1 LASFDMVDQA
11 DGLRRMLERPK
22 PRLFTFLSVL
32 PDLEKQSVLFNIGAS
47 LHAAGS
53 HAILVDAGVSACYT
67 RLVGARTATL
77 LDVARRERT
86 LDDVI
91 EPLKQGFSLAL
102 LARQNQP
109 ETQPDALQETLRAHA
124 VRIAEAFDSL
134 AEHADI
140 VMLNGALDANDAFP
154 ITAMDDGEIVI
165 QVSTNSTSIKSA
177 YVLLKRLSDKLGRRR
192 FSLLVTGGAE
202 KEAQRVYDNIAQA
215 ASRYLATQ
223 LDFLGA
229 IPCDEHLAQA
239 AGQGR
244 TVVDAYP
251 LARASLAFKHIAG
264 QFLMPPGAYRMP
276 SGGIPMGV

>member
-1 LASFDMVDQA
+1 MASFDMDQA
-11 DGLRRMLERPK
+11 EGLRRMLERPK

-32 PDLEKQSVLFNIGAS
+32 SDLDKQAMLFNIGAS
-47 LHAAGS
+47 LHAAGRQ
-53 HAILVDAGVSACYT
+53 AILVDAAAAACYT
-67 RLVGARTATL
+67 RLARTRTATL

-91 EPLKQGFSLAL
+91 EPLKQGFGLAL
-102 LARQNQP
+102 LARHCA
-109 ETQPDALQETLRAHA
+109 PDVLQQA
-124 VRIAEAFDSL
+124 VAANAARIADAFDSL
-134 AEHADI
+134 AARADI
-140 VMLNGALDANDAFP
+140 VLLDGALDANDAFP
-154 ITAMDDGEIVI
+154 IAAMDDGEIVI

-202 KEAQRVYDNIAQA
+202 KEAQMVYDNIAQA

-229 IPCDEHLAQA
+229 IPADEHLARA

-244 TVVDAYP
+244 TVIDAFP
-251 LARASLAFKHIAG
+251 LARASLAFNRIAG
-264 QFLMPPGAYRMP
+264 QFLVPAGTYGMP
-276 SGGIPMGV
+276 SGGIHLGV